1 MQVLRLSNTAM
12 ASTTTGNIVNLV
24 SSDTQRFDVV
34 SSSTSPELFCHKFN
48 NKTTA
53 FISFKNDI
61 TGSADPQNSKKY

>member
-1 MQVLRLSNTAM
+1 M

-34 SSSTSPELFCHKFN
+34 CSSASPELFCHKFSFN
-48 NKTTA
+48 NKMIA

-61 TGSADPQNSKKY
+61 TGSAVPQNGKKY